1 MLQNNPPEEART
13 DVRIE
18 GVLQRTVIGEIATEE
33 AVSIYVRGLTPR
45 ELANLKAYINYYN
58 IEVNPTTLVLWLSVK
73 AMRLKLLNRWNS
85 VFNEDFDEAHE
96 DLVALIV
103 TGDTEEVLWL
113 TALSGTK
120 PIHTVHSVILQ
131 EIPYEKT

>member
-1 MLQNNPPEEART
+1 MLQSNPPEEART
-13 DVRIE
+13 DVRID
-18 GVLQRTVIGEIATEE
+18 GVLQRTVIGEVATEE
-33 AVSIYVRGLTPR
+33 AVSIDVRGLTPR

-85 VFNEDFDEAHE
+85 VFNEDFDKAHE

-113 TALSGTK
+113 TAFSITK
-120 PIHTVHSVILQ
+120 PLHAVHSLIIQ
-131 EIPYEKT
+131 EISYEKT